1 MLERRTGSKVM
12 LLGRKPCNQDAAL
25 KCVKQPFKKDTFD
38 TFDVE
43 WLYTPISVLDLF
55 IKLFGMTTPVDF
67 RYFSSKEGGDQR
79 PGGAYV

>member
-12 LLGRKPCNQDAAL
+12 LLGRKPILCNQDAAL
-25 KCVKQPFKKDTFD
+25 KCVKQPFKKD

-79 PGGAYV
+79 PV